1 MNKES
6 KPLQTN
12 DNSAIELVKECLKGD
27 VTFGINFDRIQT
39 NSETGKYMILEYL
52 LCDERQFKNNVTPFT
67 SHPNRY
73 FHLNKQKF
81 IKLWEVTK
89 NLNADLILINYSKK
103 NTQYENEILLMKDFK
118 QITGTTRK
126 YAIPLLEY
134 FDKIKFT
141 FRADNGRRLIK

>member
-1 MNKES
+1 MDKGS
-6 KPLQTN
+6 KPLEIN
-12 DNSAIELVKECLKGD
+12 DLSAFEFVKECLKGD

-81 IKLWEVTK
+81 IKLWDFTK
-89 NLNADLILINYSKK
+89 KLNADLFLINYSKK
-103 NTQYENEILLMKDFK
+103 NTQYENEILLMKVIDI
-118 QITGTTRK
+118 Q
-126 YAIPLLEY
+126 
-134 FDKIKFT
+134 DKIENPVSTKNTKMSREEFSLWL
-141 FRADNGRRLIK
+141 RKVNKLGK

>member
-39 NSETGKYMILEYL
+39 NLETGKYMILEYL

-103 NTQYENEILLMKDFK
+103 NTQYENEILLMKVIDI
-118 QITGTTRK
+118 Q
-126 YAIPLLEY
+126 
-134 FDKIKFT
+134 DKIENPVSTKNTKMSREEFSLWL
-141 FRADNGRRLIK
+141 RKVNKLGK

>member
-81 IKLWEVTK
+81 IKIWEVTK

-103 NTQYENEILLMKDFK
+103 NTQYENEILLMKVIDI
-118 QITGTTRK
+118 Q
-126 YAIPLLEY
+126 
-134 FDKIKFT
+134 DKIENPVSTKNTKMSREEFSLWL
-141 FRADNGRRLIK
+141 RKVNKLGK

>member
-27 VTFGINFDRIQT
+27 ATFGINLDRIQT

-103 NTQYENEILLMKDFK
+103 NTQYENEILLMKVIDI
-118 QITGTTRK
+118 Q
-126 YAIPLLEY
+126 
-134 FDKIKFT
+134 DKIENPVSTKNTKMSREEFSLWL
-141 FRADNGRRLIK
+141 RKVNKLGK

>member
-103 NTQYENEILLMKDFK
+103 NTQYENEILLMKVIDI
-118 QITGTTRK
+118 Q
-126 YAIPLLEY
+126 
-134 FDKIKFT
+134 DKIENPVSTKNTKMSREEFSLWL
-141 FRADNGRRLIK
+141 RKVNKLGK